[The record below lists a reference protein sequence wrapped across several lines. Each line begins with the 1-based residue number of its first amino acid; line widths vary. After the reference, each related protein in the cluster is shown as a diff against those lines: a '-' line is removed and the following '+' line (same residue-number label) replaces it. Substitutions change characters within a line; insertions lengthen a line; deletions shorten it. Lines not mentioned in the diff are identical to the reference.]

1 MAADSLVELD
11 DFGSLVDLAVQRI
24 LVSDE
29 VAATKFR
36 SGAPVED
43 LLRERQVLAEAG
55 RRAVQLGLDRELAIR
70 FVRRQIYASKIVQS
84 GLLARWQAHP
94 EQAPSTTPDLQ
105 SIRERLDQLDEQLLE
120 QLRCT
125 RAIHRLAS
133 LCRRL
138 REVRIPVGRRAPS
151 RRTAPPRA
159 PPRDRVALLGRVS
172 RQRLPSRGRGE
183 GAGRT
188 CGRRAKG
195 RRFLSRPAPSHLR
208 FFSSHLGFFSSR
220 SVGKKR
226 HDPRDESADHGS
238 GHVAPE
244 LFGTARRATDP
255 RRPTPRTSRAS
266 RPHSA
271 GSLRSACGG
280 RRAAPG

>member
-1 MAADSLVELD
+1 MAADSLVEPD

-55 RRAVQLGLDRELAIR
+55 RRAVQLGLDQELAIR
-70 FVRRQIYASKIVQS
+70 FVRSQIYASKIVQS

-125 RAIHRLAS
+125 RATHRLAS

-138 REVRIPVGRRAPS
+138 RDLRIPVAAAHHLDALHHRA
-151 RRTAPPRA
+151 
-159 PPRDRVALLGRVS
+159 LI
-172 RQRLPSRGRGE
+172 
-183 GAGRT
+183 
-188 CGRRAKG
+188 
-195 RRFLSRPAPSHLR
+195 PATEWPC
-208 FFSSHLGFFSSR
+208 
-220 SVGKKR
+220 
-226 HDPRDESADHGS
+226 SA
-238 GHVAPE
+238 E
-244 LFGTARRATDP
+244 
-255 RRPTPRTSRAS
+255 
-266 RPHSA
+266 
-271 GSLRSACGG
+271 
-280 RRAAPG
+280 

>member
-1 MAADSLVELD
+1 VRGRCSSWNGEVDRLQRDGYVVRAIDNPVRGLTNDAAGNPNVKALVYAGPGSKSAKSRVILKIGRDPDMAGDSLAEPD

-55 RRAVQLGLDRELAIR
+55 RRAAQLGLDQELAIR
-70 FVRRQIYASKIVQS
+70 FVRSQIYASKIVQS

-120 QLRCT
+120 QLRCA
-125 RAIHRLAS
+125 RATHRLAS

-138 REVRIPVGRRAPS
+138 RELRIPVAAAHHLDALHHRA
-151 RRTAPPRA
+151 
-159 PPRDRVALLGRVS
+159 LI
-172 RQRLPSRGRGE
+172 
-183 GAGRT
+183 
-188 CGRRAKG
+188 
-195 RRFLSRPAPSHLR
+195 PATEWPC
-208 FFSSHLGFFSSR
+208 
-220 SVGKKR
+220 
-226 HDPRDESADHGS
+226 SA
-238 GHVAPE
+238 E
-244 LFGTARRATDP
+244 
-255 RRPTPRTSRAS
+255 
-266 RPHSA
+266 
-271 GSLRSACGG
+271 
-280 RRAAPG
+280 